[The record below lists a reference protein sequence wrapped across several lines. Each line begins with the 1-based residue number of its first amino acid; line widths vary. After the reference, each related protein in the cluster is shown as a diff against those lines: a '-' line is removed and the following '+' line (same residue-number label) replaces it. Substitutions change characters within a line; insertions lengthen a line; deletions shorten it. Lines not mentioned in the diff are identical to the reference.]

1 MQDDLRVST
10 IILPLNQ
17 PTASCPV
24 ETVSTV
30 DVVMKYIWLLP
41 RGRAFVVQTSFQL
54 TLSFSW
60 CDACINIFKC
70 MM

>member
-17 PTASCPV
+17 PTPV

-30 DVVMKYIWLLP
+30 DVVMTYIWLLP

-60 CDACINIFKC
+60 CDACINRFKG

>member
-30 DVVMKYIWLLP
+30 DVVMYISGYCPVGVRLLYKP
-41 RGRAFVVQTSFQL
+41 AFS
-54 TLSFSW
+54 
-60 CDACINIFKC
+60 
-70 MM
+70 